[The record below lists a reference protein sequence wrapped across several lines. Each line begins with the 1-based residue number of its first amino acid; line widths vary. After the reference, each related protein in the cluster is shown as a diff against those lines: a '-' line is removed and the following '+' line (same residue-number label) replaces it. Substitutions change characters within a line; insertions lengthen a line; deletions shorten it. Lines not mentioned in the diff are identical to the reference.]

1 MKAPQIVIGVVAAL
15 ALAGGGFAAGMTY
28 DKAQSPSTTGTTG
41 TTGATG
47 ARGGTGA
54 RGAFGGGG
62 ALGGQQAVT
71 GRILA
76 VNDGSITVAAVD
88 RGQGGPG
95 AQASASP
102 ATTSEIVLVGSTTR
116 IVKTTETDV
125 KLSDLKAGDQ
135 VTVVGTTDS
144 TGMVSAT
151 AIVVGSTNILGQLFG
166 SPTGT
171 AGLGGGGA
179 RANAG
184 PPQGPQPGRLTA
196 WRGARDASCRP
207 QRP

>member
-1 MKAPQIVIGVVAAL
+1 MRTPQIVIGAVAAI

-28 DKAQSPSTTGTTG
+28 DKAQASASATAGATGTS
-41 TTGATG
+41 G

-54 RGAFGGGG
+54 RGGFGGGG
-62 ALGGQQAVT
+62 GAGTGAVAGQQPVT

-88 RGQGGPG
+88 RGQGAPG

-102 ATTSEIVLVGSTTR
+102 VTTSEIVLVGGNTR
-116 IVKTTETDV
+116 MVKTTEADV
-125 KLSDLKAGDQ
+125 KLSDLKVGDQ

-151 AIVVGSTNILGQLFG
+151 TIVVGATNFVGQLFG
-166 SPTGT
+166 IGPRPSPSPT
-171 AGLGGGGA
+171 
-179 RANAG
+179 RA
-184 PPQGPQPGRLTA
+184 P
-196 WRGARDASCRP
+196 
-207 QRP
+207 

>member
-1 MKAPQIVIGVVAAL
+1 MKAPEIVIGVVAAL

-41 TTGATG
+41 ATG
-47 ARGGTGA
+47 ARGGTGP

-62 ALGGQQAVT
+62 ALGGQQVVT

-102 ATTSEIVLVGSTTR
+102 ATTSAIVLVGSTTR
-116 IVKTTETDV
+116 IVKTTEVDV
-125 KLSDLKAGDQ
+125 KLGDLKVNDQ
-135 VTVVGTTDS
+135 VTVVGTSDS

-166 SPTGT
+166 SQTGN

-179 RANAG
+179 R
-184 PPQGPQPGRLTA
+184 PS
-196 WRGARDASCRP
+196 ASP
-207 QRP
+207 TKAP